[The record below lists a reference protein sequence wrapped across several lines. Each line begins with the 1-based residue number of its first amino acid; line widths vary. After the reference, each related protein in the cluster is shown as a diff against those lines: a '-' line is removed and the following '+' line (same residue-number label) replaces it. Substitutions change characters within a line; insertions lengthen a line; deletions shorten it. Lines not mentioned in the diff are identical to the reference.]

1 MATTAMTVVLVG
13 MNRHS
18 SKTGAAPPD
27 SMEKVAYVP
36 RGAVP
41 VAESVKLPRI
51 RQAAK
56 THFINVELVN
66 DRTADPLLSRLSRT
80 RDPKIGRSKVLRRPR
95 KGSAPVTVRVVEVQ
109 LREKLREGDE
119 LLRNTARALAEVL
132 QHTDPGLEASPEVAR
147 SVQASENRW
156 RTIASEYKLLDS
168 RAVDEL
174 LGGSGTN
181 RNRAHQLAKE
191 GKIIG
196 VKRGRGTVYPGF
208 EFEHGAVRPVISEL
222 AAIGRRSSWSDAH
235 LIMWMASP
243 NGYLEGRV
251 PARML
256 DQPDKVLE
264 AARQDLA
271 ERW

>member
-1 MATTAMTVVLVG
+1 M
-13 MNRHS
+13 
-18 SKTGAAPPD
+18 APPD
-27 SMEKVAYVP
+27 SMEQVAYLRRP
-36 RGAVP
+36 AVP
-41 VAESVKLPRI
+41 VAESVKLPRT
-51 RQAAK
+51 RQTAK
-56 THFINVELVN
+56 TQFINVELVN
-66 DRTADPLLSRLSRT
+66 GRTVDPLLSRLSRT
-80 RDPKIGRSKVLRRPR
+80 RDPKVGRSKALRRLR
-95 KGSAPVTVRVVEVQ
+95 KDSASVSVRVVEAQ
-109 LREKLREGDE
+109 LRESDD

-132 QHTDPGLEASPEVAR
+132 QHTAPGLEASPEVAR

-156 RTIASEYKLLDS
+156 RTIANEYKLLDS

-174 LGGSGTN
+174 LGGSGMN

-208 EFEHGAVRPVISEL
+208 EFEHGAVRPVMSEL
-222 AAIGRRSSWSDAH
+222 AAISRRSNWSDAH

-251 PARML
+251 PAQML
-256 DQPDKVLE
+256 DQPDKVLK